1 VLLSVGAEQ
10 EDWNRAEALYENT
23 EYRGSL
29 DILVSILHKDGA
41 VLCVMGKNYFM
52 IGDYKKA
59 IQTLSAAATME
70 PKNGECLNWLGRAYG
85 RQAETGSLLTALSYA
100 KKGTPDVREVR
111 GNRLFQQP
119 SAE

>member
-1 VLLSVGAEQ
+1 MLLSAGAEP

-41 VLCVMGKNYFM
+41 VLCVMGKNYL
-52 IGDYKKA
+52 IADYKNA

-70 PKNGECLNWLGRAYG
+70 PKNGGMFELARTGLWSPGGN
-85 RQAETGSLLTALSYA
+85 RQPPDSLKLRNQ
-100 KKGTPDVREVR
+100 GTLDVREVR